1 MATEIEAKIPDITN
15 LANKAAVSANPTEM
29 ENKIPETTGVIAI
42 PDFNEIM
49 QEAAKNLATKS
60 QVDTLHDS
68 VDKDREKFF
77 QMIDLIYFIDK
88 SCFGLSRS

>member
-1 MATEIEAKIPDITN
+1 
-15 LANKAAVSANPTEM
+15 
-29 ENKIPETTGVIAI
+29 
-42 PDFNEIM
+42 M

-68 VDKDREKFF
+68 VDKDRENFF

>member
-1 MATEIEAKIPDITN
+1 
-15 LANKAAVSANPTEM
+15 
-29 ENKIPETTGVIAI
+29 
-42 PDFNEIM
+42 M

-60 QVDTLHDS
+60 QVDTLHYS
-68 VDKDREKFF
+68 VDKDRENFF

>member
-1 MATEIEAKIPDITN
+1 MATEIEAKT
-15 LANKAAVSANPTEM
+15 
-29 ENKIPETTGVIAI
+29 
-42 PDFNEIM
+42 DFNEIM

-60 QVDTLHDS
+60 QVDTLHYS